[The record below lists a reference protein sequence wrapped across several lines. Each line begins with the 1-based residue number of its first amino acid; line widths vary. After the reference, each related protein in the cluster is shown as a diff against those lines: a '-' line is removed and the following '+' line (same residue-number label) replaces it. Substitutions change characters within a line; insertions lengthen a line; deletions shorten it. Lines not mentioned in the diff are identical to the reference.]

1 MNEREQLSFIDL
13 LSIMSFL
20 IGVMNLDL
28 NVTAED
34 IDSQTQTLLN
44 EIHTHLE
51 LQDNKLDN
59 IIERLEKLENEKDRE
74 DETLYGR

>member
-1 MNEREQLSFIDL
+1 MNEQLDFIDL
-13 LSIMSFL
+13 LSIMSFC

-34 IDSQTQTLLN
+34 IDNQTQTLLN

-51 LQDNKLDN
+51 EQDNKIDQILKE
-59 IIERLEKLENEKDRE
+59 IKQWKP
-74 DETLYGR
+74 

>member
-1 MNEREQLSFIDL
+1 MRNQNRMNEREQLSFIDL

-51 LQDNKLDN
+51 LQDNKLDS
-59 IIERLEKLENEKDRE
+59 IIERLEKLENEKR
-74 DETLYGR
+74 